1 MASKRRKSISGLKE
15 VNPNI
20 LLMGGL
26 AAVLIFGTKS
36 ILKMLGFD
44 GGKDEA
50 ASMAALQA
58 AGKEDYFN
66 PNYYKKVNGAKILT
80 VAAAQMLSK
89 KIYDSKGFFNDDEA
103 QLYSAFQSLTY
114 KTQVSFLAEQFARIY
129 NKSLYG
135 YLDSFLNVREL
146 GNVATIC
153 NKLK

>member
-1 MASKRRKSISGLKE
+1 MASKKRRYIAGTNE

-44 GGKDEA
+44 GGQDEA
-50 ASMAALQA
+50 ASMAALQT

-89 KIYDSKGFFNDDEA
+89 KIYDSKGVFNDDEA
-103 QLYSAFQSLTY
+103 QLYSAFQALTY

-135 YLDSFLNVREL
+135 YLDSFLNVTEL